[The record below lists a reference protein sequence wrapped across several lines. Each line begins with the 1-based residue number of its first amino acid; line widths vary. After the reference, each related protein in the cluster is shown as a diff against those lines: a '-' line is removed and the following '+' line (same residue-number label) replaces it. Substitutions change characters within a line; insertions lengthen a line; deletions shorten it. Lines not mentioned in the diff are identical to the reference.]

1 MLNES
6 QRKFVEATVRGATPK
21 DAAIAA
27 GLSEN
32 TARTAGARM
41 RKHPKVVAALEAIGF
56 ATPAPLSARE
66 KAAQDPT
73 LAAAASEIANAVQ
86 AEEEAATEL
95 LPETTD
101 SLEFLEAV
109 MSHPKISLSRRM
121 DAAKTLLPFQHAKIG
136 EKGKKE
142 TKADGAKAA
151 AAGGNAY
158 ATRKPPPLK
167 AVPN

>member
-1 MLNES
+1 MLNEA

-21 DAAIAA
+21 EAAIAA

-32 TARTAGARM
+32 TARNAGARM

-56 ATPAPLSARE
+56 ATPGVPPLV
-66 KAAQDPT
+66 KTPAAVAAVTADQEPEDDP
-73 LAAAASEIANAVQ
+73 LDD
-86 AEEEAATEL
+86 
-95 LPETTD
+95 LPQTGD

-109 MSHPKISLSRRM
+109 QANPRVPLGRRIEV
-121 DAAKTLLPFQHAKIG
+121 AKALLPFQHAKIG

-142 TKADGAKAA
+142 AKADGAKQASA
-151 AAGGNAY
+151 NGNAY
-158 ATRKPPPLK
+158 ASGRPPLK

>member
-1 MLNES
+1 MLNEA

-21 DAAIAA
+21 EAAIAA

-32 TARTAGARM
+32 TARNAGARM

-56 ATPAPLSARE
+56 ATPGAPPVV
-66 KAAQDPT
+66 KTAAPVAAVPADQEPEDDP
-73 LAAAASEIANAVQ
+73 LDD
-86 AEEEAATEL
+86 
-95 LPETTD
+95 LPQTGD

-109 MSHPKISLSRRM
+109 QANPRVPLSKRM
-121 DAAKTLLPFQHAKIG
+121 EAAKNLLPYQHAKIG

-151 AAGGNAY
+151 AAGVNAY
-158 ATRKPPPLK
+158 ATRKPPSLK